1 MIGLIL
7 LYVFAALFVVFFFG
21 LCIFVH
27 ELGQFLAAKWRGLHV
42 IAFSIGFK
50 KIWGYKYKG
59 VDYRIG
65 CIPFGGYVDLPQ
77 IDSTGPAKDE
87 EGNTLP
93 PVKPVDRIITAFAG
107 PFFNVLFGLF
117 LGTFLWLHGIPQ
129 DTPKLKSFEVAF
141 VAEDS
146 PEFKA
151 GLRKGDF
158 VQTINGSR
166 FNDTWNDFVRRIL
179 FTVGE
184 VELGVKRGGES
195 LAVKYLPKANRNVM
209 PEEAL
214 AYPYFFPKIP
224 VIVMPLPG
232 SPAEKAGL
240 KKEDVILKV
249 NGYEIRGHD
258 EFFEKINE
266 SAGKPVV
273 LTVNRQ
279 GKVFD
284 VDNIAA
290 VEEPSAPFYRIG
302 VKYDAKLP
310 IVINEVV
317 PGSAAEKGGLLN
329 NDVIQKI
336 NGRALTTPETFFNM
350 IQQSKGTETEFSVSR
365 GGQVLTIKFAPRLVK
380 NFTIG
385 VQQVFYSHPNPF
397 QQFADVI
404 DMTYKS
410 LRGMVSQKSTIKPRH
425 MSGPLGIVSVIG
437 KAVYRGNIIM
447 ALNLIVM
454 ITFSL
459 ALINLFPLPV
469 LDGGHIVLSVIEEIR
484 GKPLPEALIKPIFMV
499 CVVLLIGLMIFVT
512 FYDIIRTLPA
522 SMKTPAPV
530 KQELKTGGEATP

>member
-1 MIGLIL
+1 
-7 LYVFAALFVVFFFG
+7 
-21 LCIFVH
+21 
-27 ELGQFLAAKWRGLHV
+27 
-42 IAFSIGFK
+42 
-50 KIWGYKYKG
+50 
-59 VDYRIG
+59 
-65 CIPFGGYVDLPQ
+65 
-77 IDSTGPAKDE
+77 
-87 EGNTLP
+87 
-93 PVKPVDRIITAFAG
+93 
-107 PFFNVLFGLF
+107 
-117 LGTFLWLHGIPQ
+117 
-129 DTPKLKSFEVAF
+129 
-141 VAEDS
+141 
-146 PEFKA
+146 
-151 GLRKGDF
+151 
-158 VQTINGSR
+158 
-166 FNDTWNDFVRRIL
+166 
-179 FTVGE
+179 
-184 VELGVKRGGES
+184 
-195 LAVKYLPKANRNVM
+195 M

-284 VDNIAA
+284 VDNITA
-290 VEEPSAPFYRIG
+290 VEEPSAPFYSIG

-317 PGSAAEKGGLLN
+317 LGSAAEKGGLLN

-484 GKPLPEALIKPIFMV
+484 GKPLPEALIKPIFMA

-530 KQELKTGGEATP
+530 KKELKTGGEATP